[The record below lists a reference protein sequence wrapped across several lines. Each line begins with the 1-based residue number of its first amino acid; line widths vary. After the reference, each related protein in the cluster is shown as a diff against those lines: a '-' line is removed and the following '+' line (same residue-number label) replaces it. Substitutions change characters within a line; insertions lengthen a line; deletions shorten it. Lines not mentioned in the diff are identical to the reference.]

1 MVVYFHIGGYSFGCC
16 KVDGSAAALKLV
28 LAIYQDEFFILISS
42 TNPTYILLIFVFF
55 FYATTGSYYVCG
67 YGRVHSPDAGE

>member
-28 LAIYQDEFFILISS
+28 LAIYQDEFFILIAC
-42 TNPTYILLIFVFF
+42 
-55 FYATTGSYYVCG
+55 ATQHTFSLFSYSFLC
-67 YGRVHSPDAGE
+67 DNWQL